1 MGGDPAGGGD
11 KGRRLRGALGRAE
24 VAGARRS
31 SRAWL
36 GLPSSFGECRPWRRA
51 HRGRTPA
58 GIAAPSP
65 HLAQPGPRSEDCA
78 GNSTATATTAA
89 AAAATTTATAT
100 VDPSTG
106 PLPPRG
112 AARAAA
118 AATFIGAV
126 PELPRPSAP
135 VSALL
140 REQRRRGFQGRRGP
154 LQKEHGGECRMRLRA
169 PA

>member
-78 GNSTATATTAA
+78 GNSAATAPTATA
-89 AAAATTTATAT
+89 
-100 VDPSTG
+100 DPSTG

>member
-1 MGGDPAGGGD
+1 MELPHPAW
-11 KGRRLRGALGRAE
+11 A
-24 VAGARRS
+24 S
-31 SRAWL
+31 SL
-36 GLPSSFGECRPWRRA
+36 GECRPWRRA

-58 GIAAPSP
+58 GVAAPSP

-78 GNSTATATTAA
+78 GNSAATATAATSAA
-89 AAAATTTATAT
+89 SAATA
-100 VDPSTG
+100 DPSTA

-112 AARAAA
+112 AARAAG

-140 REQRRRGFQGRRGP
+140 REPRR
-154 LQKEHGGECRMRLRA
+154 
-169 PA
+169 